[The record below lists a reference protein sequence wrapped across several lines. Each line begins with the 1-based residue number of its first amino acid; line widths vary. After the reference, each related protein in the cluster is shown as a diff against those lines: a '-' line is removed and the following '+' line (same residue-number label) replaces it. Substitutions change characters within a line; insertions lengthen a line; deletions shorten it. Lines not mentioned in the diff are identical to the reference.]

1 MAKPGWLVC
10 FKTWSWSMSFELS
23 DLGRRT
29 AAGKSFLRW
38 FMAKM
43 MVSYHLFTE
52 IFGNSL
58 FDGDSSL
65 WAFAEASTKPIAV
78 LVVDKSGFA
87 ADYL

>member
-1 MAKPGWLVC
+1 
-10 FKTWSWSMSFELS
+10 
-23 DLGRRT
+23 
-29 AAGKSFLRW
+29 
-38 FMAKM
+38 MAKM

-52 IFGNSL
+52 VFGNSL